1 MSLKIKLKKMF
12 KNMDNLNSNKINS
25 ASQIVD
31 SMVNTNVKVVKK
43 DKGLMERDS
52 MDDKKVILTEDNRQV
67 LFG

>member
-1 MSLKIKLKKMF
+1 MF

-25 ASQIVD
+25 ASKIVD